1 MNASKPANGVFLS
14 FGSGACT
21 LSPQIRLLDPFVM
34 KKLVSGALQDKA
46 SRLQPSRIVV
56 F

>member
-1 MNASKPANGVFLS
+1 MNAFEPAGGVFLS
-14 FGSGACT
+14 FGSGEYT

-46 SRLQPSRIVV
+46 SRLQPSRNVV